1 MNIKRIDQYK
11 LLYLYILLRILILDC
26 LDFCKRYSILSQTF
40 IIYTTIL
47 FSYSLNQT
55 FMKFNWKNTT
65 LLLVLL
71 LSTFTLWSCKGD
83 DEINPEAVIS
93 ALIDGQPWNAS
104 SLSSGIKTGDN
115 ISLTAASSNGRTFII
130 SFKAEV
136 GTQALNASVDTS
148 GVNLVPSVIYRT
160 LPIGGSTFASNI
172 CASNDG
178 GEIVITAI
186 DETNKTV
193 TGTFKTKTCSI
204 NSSVEITEGKING
217 AKYN

>member
-1 MNIKRIDQYK
+1 
-11 LLYLYILLRILILDC
+11 
-26 LDFCKRYSILSQTF
+26 
-40 IIYTTIL
+40 
-47 FSYSLNQT
+47 
-55 FMKFNWKNTT
+55 MKFNWKTTILSIT
-65 LLLVLL
+65 LLA
-71 LSTFTLWSCKGD
+71 SIFSLWSCKGD

-148 GVNLVPSVIYRT
+148 GVNLVPSVVYRT
-160 LPIGGSTFASNI
+160 LPIGGSTFVSNA
-172 CASNDG
+172 CVSNDG
-178 GEIVITAI
+178 GQVVITSI
-186 DETNKTV
+186 DTTNKTV
-193 TGTFKTKTCSI
+193 TGTFKTKSCSL
-204 NSSVEITEGKING
+204 NSSVEITQGVINN